1 MPQFICAFYPKK
13 SAIANGAVA
22 MTICLEAKSIKLADM
37 KSTVALEES
46 FADTSDNFFKP
57 KISEYALG
65 DSGRPPVGSFDTEW
79 IKNYEWNEETKKFD
93 LIPTVVTAEEINIET
108 DPLEGARVISDLPV
122 GERVTYILMYG
133 ATPEEIDHEHLSNAV
148 DMFVDDEAPEEIRMM
163 IDGMLKIPSIN
174 AMKPTSVAEI
184 IDLIRAVMP
193 PVESAEE
200 VAKLAIGYAKN
211 PAERGEQVERSKSGI
226 SRSYDLLD
234 TEAALHVM
242 GIRPSAAKASDLRNA
257 KYLKDDRDPTWR
269 AWSTEYRIIP
279 DILNIDGDELFD
291 LMAEGHKDLK
301 LNKDVEAR
309 RQFVSGKLRGHPLLP
324 NYPLEDQPKIENL
337 GNAKFSIEG
346 LTAGDEKSRSEP
358 DPSVKR
364 NEYTNAVHVT
374 IAKVISGELPKIIT
388 REEIQTI
395 IPGDLEEDG
404 GAGIVADLLK
414 CIVNTDKKSSLEK
427 GGVALLTAAIL
438 RSYVDNNLF
447 DEDNLES
454 FVSSWISGG
463 ADKETVSKPKEIN
476 LATVTNIDANQT
488 KTDTKPLITDSEEVK
503 PAPETAK
510 SEPKSVISETSEP
523 TNLPA
528 TSIPPE
534 AVPDNFK
541 SRAEILE
548 NELAAK
554 TGDAATNLSIWK
566 RVQRTDPARTKQQNT
581 TNAKGEITRTVTS
594 IRPTY
599 QYMRATEIFG
609 PFGIGWGVDVVEE
622 RFDRGLPMM
631 EPVLDNAGR
640 ETGKKVM
647 RDGDGTIMTS
657 LNHTMRIILW
667 YIHGGVRGEITAY
680 GHTKALYSSKYGFTV
695 EDEPSKK
702 SLTDATTKALS
713 SLGFSADVYLG
724 LFDDAE
730 YTAENTYEHNLKN
743 ASEKADDAVRVRE
756 ELDERFAK
764 NTETMRKAISANE
777 VTKIASSLTR
787 TIGSEIK
794 TAKRANDTGHVTYL
808 ESRLRRLEE
817 IKTECLTK
825 FEGEKA

>member
-269 AWSTEYRIIP
+269 AWSTEYRIITG
-279 DILNIDGDELFD
+279 ILNIPGDELFD
-291 LMAEGHKDLK
+291 LMADGHKDLK
-301 LNKDVEAR
+301 LTADADAR
-309 RQFVSGKLRGHPLLP
+309 RAYVRSKLAGHPLLP
-324 NYPLEDQPKIENL
+324 DYHADDQPEIKNL
-337 GNAKFSIEG
+337 GKGQFTVEALTGSDKNASNEG
-346 LTAGDEKSRSEP
+346 EKTEVAGEQLTVLQTHIRDLLTGKTNVVSADEMAELLTEKGLGARFL
-358 DPSVKR
+358 VKQLAHDF
-364 NEYTNAVHVT
+364 E
-374 IAKVISGELPKIIT
+374 ISGNAFSYLNVD
-388 REEIQTI
+388 EIH
-395 IPGDLEEDG
+395 
-404 GAGIVADLLK
+404 
-414 CIVNTDKKSSLEK
+414 SLTLDVVE
-427 GGVALLTAAIL
+427 
-438 RSYVDNNLF
+438 
-447 DEDNLES
+447 
-454 FVSSWISGG
+454 SWISDQ
-463 ADKETVSKPKEIN
+463 ADRITFITERAKFYFVDRTIQSKAENP
-476 LATVTNIDANQT
+476 QT
-488 KTDTKPLITDSEEVK
+488 ETKPAE
-503 PAPETAK
+503 PA
-510 SEPKSVISETSEP
+510 SNEPKSETNKAETASEP
-523 TNLPA
+523 AITATKPA
-528 TSIPPE
+528 EPTSSEP
-534 AVPDNFK
+534 VPDDFK
-541 SRAEILE
+541 TRAEILE
-548 NELAAK
+548 KELAAK

-581 TNAKGEITRTVTS
+581 TNSKGEITRTVTS

-599 QYMRATEIFG
+599 QYMRATELFG
-609 PFGIGWGVDVVEE
+609 PFGLGWGVDVVEE
-622 RFDRGLPMM
+622 RFDRGIPMM
-631 EPVLDNAGR
+631 EPVLDNTGR
-640 ETGKKVM
+640 EIAKKVM
-647 RDGDGTIMTS
+647 RDGDGTIMATQ
-657 LNHTMRIILW
+657 NHTMRIVLW
-667 YIHGGVRGEITAY
+667 YILDGKRGEITAY
-680 GHTKALYSSKYGFTV
+680 GHTKAVYASKYGFTV
-695 EDEPSKK
+695 EEEPSKK

-724 LFDDAE
+724 LFDDAD
-730 YTAENTYEHNLKN
+730 YTADNAYEHNLKN
-743 ASEKADDAVRVRE
+743 ASDKAEDEVRLRK

-764 NTETMRKAISANE
+764 NTETMRAAVSAGE
-777 VTKIASSLTR
+777 VSKIASSLTR

-794 TAKRANDTGHVTYL
+794 TAKRANDTDHVKYL
-808 ESRLRRLEE
+808 ESRLNRLEE
-817 IKTECLTK
+817 IKADCLKK
-825 FEGEKA
+825 FEGEKV

>member
-13 SAIANGAVA
+13 SAIVNGAVA
-22 MTICLEAKSIKLADM
+22 MTICLEAKTIKLADM
-37 KSTVALEES
+37 KSTIALEES

-57 KISEYALG
+57 KISEYTLG

-79 IKNYEWNEETKKFD
+79 IKNYEWNDETKKFD
-93 LIPTVVTAEEINIET
+93 LIPTVVTSNDIDIET
-108 DPLEGARVISDLPV
+108 DPLENARVISDLPV

-301 LNKDVEAR
+301 LNNDVEAR

-346 LTAGDEKSRSEP
+346 LTAGDEKTRPEIE
-358 DPSVKR
+358 PSVKR
-364 NEYTNAVHVT
+364 NEYTNAVHVA

-388 REEIQTI
+388 REEIETI

-414 CIVNTDKKSSLEK
+414 CIVNADINSSLGK
-427 GGVALLTAAIL
+427 DDVTQLTAAIL

-454 FVSSWISGG
+454 FVTSSIKGG
-463 ADKETVSKPKEIN
+463 GVKEVNDKQNLKPV
-476 LATVTNIDANQT
+476 ATVTNIDVKQT
-488 KTDTKPLITDSEEVK
+488 KTDTKPAQIETKTTIAVPDTGGNAPKLEVGATEAVSVASNSVGVAQDDFKQRAAALEKGLSEKSEEVLENLHIWKQVQSTDPRYTK
-503 PAPETAK
+503 PLEGAGFAG
-510 SEPKSVISETSEP
+510 
-523 TNLPA
+523 
-528 TSIPPE
+528 TSI
-534 AVPDNFK
+534 N
-541 SRAEILE
+541 AE
-548 NELAAK
+548 
-554 TGDAATNLSIWK
+554 
-566 RVQRTDPARTKQQNT
+566 
-581 TNAKGEITRTVTS
+581 
-594 IRPTY
+594 Y
-599 QYMRATEIFG
+599 MFMRATEVFG
-609 PFGIGWGVDVVEE
+609 PVGTGWGYEIVE
-622 RFDRGLPMM
+622 DRMLNGAPLS
-631 EPVLDNAGR
+631 EQIYENNKFVRSVLL
-640 ETGKKVM
+640 
-647 RDGDGTIMTS
+647 RDADGT
-657 LNHTMRIILW
+657 LLFEQNHVLRIKFW
-667 YIHGGVRGEITAY
+667 YAIEGDVRGELEAY
-680 GHTKALYSSKYGFTV
+680 GSTPYLYKSKRGITTDG
-695 EDEPSKK
+695 ETHKK
-702 SLTDATTKALS
+702 SLTDAIKKALS
-713 SLGFSADVYLG
+713 MLGFSADVWLGWHDMPDYLA
-724 LFDDAE
+724 DNAIE
-730 YTAENTYEHNLKN
+730 YGIKN
-743 ASEKADDAVRVRE
+743 ASDKAEDVVRLRK
-756 ELDERFAK
+756 ELDEKFTA
-764 NTETMRKAISANE
+764 NTETMRTAVTANE

-787 TIGSEIK
+787 TVGVHIK
-794 TAKRANDTGHVTYL
+794 SAKGINDTEYVRYL
-808 ESRLRRLEE
+808 ESRLKRLEE
-817 IKTECLTK
+817 IKAECLAK
-825 FEGEKA
+825 FEEVKA